1 MSLINTFL
9 LLFSLKMSV
18 PLSLIFYPDDI
29 KQLIRRR
36 VPNFIHIWG
45 DNDYSL
51 RRSTALA
58 AGNTPE
64 MRN

>member
-1 MSLINTFL
+1 MSLINTFFF
-9 LLFSLKMSV
+9 FSLKMSIL
-18 PLSLIFYPDDI
+18 LSLIFYPDDI

-36 VPNFIHIWG
+36 VPNIIHIWG

-58 AGNTPE
+58 AGNIPE

>member
-1 MSLINTFL
+1 MSIL
-9 LLFSLKMSV
+9 
-18 PLSLIFYPDDI
+18 LSLIFYPDDI

-36 VPNFIHIWG
+36 VPNIIHIWG

-58 AGNTPE
+58 AGNIPE